1 MVTISAYHVRQNQ
14 EGKSF
19 ITLEL
24 LGDVELIQS
33 SNTGAFYATA
43 KKCTIS
49 STFPEEV
56 AKTLVGK
63 QLKGRIER
71 VQCEPYE
78 YTNRE
83 TGEVIT
89 LTHTYVYNPDEH
101 ESMPVSTGQNSLVG
115 A

>member
-14 EGKSF
+14 DGKSF

-56 AKTLVGK
+56 AKTLIGK

-78 YTNRE
+78 YTVKE
-83 TGEVIT
+83 TGEVVT
-89 LTHTYVYNPDEH
+89 LTHTYSYSPDEN
-101 ESMPVSTGQNSLVG
+101 ESMPASVHQNSLVG

>member
-1 MVTISAYHVRQNQ
+1 MVTINAYHVRQNQ

-19 ITLEL
+19 VTLEL

-33 SNTGAFYATA
+33 SSTGAFYATA

-56 AKTLVGK
+56 AKTLIGK
-63 QLKGRIER
+63 QVRGRIER

-78 YTNRE
+78 YTVKE
-83 TGEVIT
+83 TGEVVT
-89 LTHTYVYNPDEH
+89 LTHTYSYNPDEK
-101 ESMPVSTGQNSLVG
+101 ESMPAQVEQNSLVG

>member
-24 LGDVELIQS
+24 LGDVEFIQS

-63 QLKGRIER
+63 QVKGRIER

-78 YTNRE
+78 YTVKE
-83 TGEVIT
+83 TGEVVT
-89 LTHTYVYNPDEH
+89 LTHTYTYNPDERGSIPASV
-101 ESMPVSTGQNSLVG
+101 EQSSLVG